1 MTASGAYH
9 ILPTDDIESDD
20 KQSQLCPRHSRF
32 SRTVVVLLAV
42 ILLETAAFATH
53 VLYSR
58 KSTSSV
64 TKLYCAS
71 TPFGVGCPLI
81 VALPAPAQH
90 VVEDIVQVYA
100 GGFGDDKTSFQIP
113 SSPALDDAWD
123 ALYQHGI
130 SRIPKSVAAQ
140 IPNMTSPI
148 PGDPGFYIAE
158 LDVYHELH
166 CLNTIRKALDPM
178 YYPEWDTTK
187 VQYARDHISHCVE
200 WIRSSIMC
208 HSDISVVVWQWDAR
222 ANYTMPRTNV
232 PHTCRNFDAIQEWAR
247 ENSLEGD
254 FDFTVHVEYDLEV

>member
-20 KQSQLCPRHSRF
+20 KHSQLRPRHSRF

-42 ILLETAAFATH
+42 ILLETAAFATD
-53 VLYSR
+53 VLVSR

-81 VALPAPAQH
+81 VPLPAPAQH
-90 VVEDIVQVYA
+90 VVEDIVQFYA

-113 SSPALDDAWD
+113 SSPALDDAGD
-123 ALYQHGI
+123 ALYQRMLSAHFFHLSRNQLICGSSLTDGI

-140 IPNMTSPI
+140 IPNMTSRI

-166 CLNTIRKALDPM
+166 CLVCRGP
-178 YYPEWDTTK
+178 Y
-187 VQYARDHISHCVE
+187 
-200 WIRSSIMC
+200 
-208 HSDISVVVWQWDAR
+208 HS
-222 ANYTMPRTNV
+222 
-232 PHTCRNFDAIQEWAR
+232 C
-247 ENSLEGD
+247 
-254 FDFTVHVEYDLEV
+254 

>member
-20 KQSQLCPRHSRF
+20 KHSQLRPRHSRF

-58 KSTSSV
+58 KSTSSL
-64 TKLYCAS
+64 TKLYS
-71 TPFGVGCPLI
+71 
-81 VALPAPAQH
+81 PAQH
-90 VVEDIVQVYA
+90 VVEDIVQFCA

-130 SRIPKSVAAQ
+130 SRIPESVAAQ
-140 IPNMTSPI
+140 IPSMTSPI
-148 PGDPGFYIAE
+148 LGDPGFYIAE

-166 CLNTIRKALDPM
+166 CLNTICKALDPM

-232 PHTCRNFDAIQEWAR
+232 PYTCRNFDAIQEWAR
-247 ENSLEGD
+247 DNSLEGD

>member
-1 MTASGAYH
+1 MTGAYH
-9 ILPTDDIESDD
+9 ILPTDDIDSDD
-20 KQSQLCPRHSRF
+20 KHSQPHPSHSRF
-32 SRTVVVLLAV
+32 SRTVVVLLAIV
-42 ILLETAAFATH
+42 LVETAAFATH

-58 KSTSSV
+58 KPTSSA
-64 TKLYCAS
+64 TKLYS
-71 TPFGVGCPLI
+71 
-81 VALPAPAQH
+81 PAQD
-90 VVEDIVQVYA
+90 VVEDIVQFYA

-113 SSPALDDAWD
+113 SSPGLDGAWD

-140 IPNMTSPI
+140 IPNTTSPI

-166 CLNTIRKALDPM
+166 CLNTIRKALDPV
-178 YYPEWDTTK
+178 YYPEWDITK

-208 HSDISVVVWQWDAR
+208 HSDISVVVWQWDAQ
-222 ANYTMPRTNV
+222 ANYTVPKTNV

-254 FDFTVHVEYDLEV
+254 FDFTVHVEDNLEVYQEKWR